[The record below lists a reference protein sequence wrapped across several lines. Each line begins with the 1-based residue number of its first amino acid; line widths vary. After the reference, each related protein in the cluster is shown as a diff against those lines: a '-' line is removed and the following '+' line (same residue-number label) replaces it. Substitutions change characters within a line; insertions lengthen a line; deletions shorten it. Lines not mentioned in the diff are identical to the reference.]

1 MTDQL
6 SMLSSEQRRQSDEL
20 SEMRKMHMDLMRS
33 VAELCGRLDVFNA
46 QHDNTAKNQAIMQSE
61 IKAVA
66 SKVDG
71 LMLDQA
77 SNKFILDLVRNIN
90 KYVVMAAVSALGSGG
105 VAIYSLIS
113 KGVGS

>member
-1 MTDQL
+1 MTDQISVL
-6 SMLSSEQRRQSDEL
+6 SNEQRRQSDEL

-46 QHDNTAKNQAIMQSE
+46 QHENTAKNQAIMQSE

-77 SNKFILDLVRNIN
+77 SNKFTLDLVRNIN

-105 VAIYSLIS
+105 AAIYAIVS
-113 KGVGS
+113 KGVGQ